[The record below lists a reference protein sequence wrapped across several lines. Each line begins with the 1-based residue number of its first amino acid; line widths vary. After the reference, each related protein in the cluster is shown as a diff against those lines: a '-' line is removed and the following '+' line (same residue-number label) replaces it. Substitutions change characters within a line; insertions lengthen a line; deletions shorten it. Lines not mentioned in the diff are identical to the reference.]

1 MATQFSGFPKALFGF
16 LEELA
21 QNNNREWFQ
30 ANKGRY
36 EADVVEPVLRFIE
49 AVGMEVLPEISK
61 SFVADPRKSGGSM
74 FRIFRDT
81 RFSHDK
87 RPYKENVACQFRHVL
102 GRDVHAPGFY
112 VHLEPGRVFAG
123 AGSWRPERAALER
136 IRAAIVARPAEW
148 SRVINDPVLS
158 SYFSGIEGE
167 SLRRPPKG
175 IDPDHP
181 YIADLKRTSHFV
193 LKDVAPSRALRP
205 AFLADVEKTFTKA
218 DPLMRFL
225 TEAVGIPY

>member
-1 MATQFSGFPKALFGF
+1 MAQSFRGFPKALFAY

-21 QNNNREWFQ
+21 RNNNREWFQ

-36 EADVVEPVLRFIE
+36 DADVVDPVLRFIE
-49 AVGMEVLPEISK
+49 AVGMEVLPGISK

-87 RPYKENVACQFRHVL
+87 RPYKENVGCQFRHVL

-112 VHLEPGRVFAG
+112 VHLEPGRVFIG
-123 AGSWRPERAALER
+123 AGSWRPARPALEQ
-136 IRAAIVARPAEW
+136 IRAAIVARPAAW
-148 SRVINDPVLS
+148 SRVVEDPTMTR
-158 SYFSGIEGE
+158 YFGGIEGE
-167 SLRRPPKG
+167 SLKRPPKG

-181 YIADLKRTSHFV
+181 HIADLKRTSHFV
-193 LKDVAPSRALRP
+193 LKDVAPSRVLRP
-205 AFLADVEKTFTKA
+205 TFLAEVEEAFTRA
-218 DPLMRFL
+218 SPLMRFL
-225 TEAVGIPY
+225 TEAVGLRY